1 MKKPDRKSPILMT
14 VKILKT
20 KVVVR
25 GLFTK

>member
-1 MKKPDRKSPILMT
+1 MIKPDRKSLISMT